1 MKTNQSQT
9 APAEVR
15 ENIMGTMEINPLL
28 LKLSIPMMISMLVQA
43 LYNVVDSVFVSHVS
57 ESALTAVSLAFS
69 LQNVMIAV
77 GVGTGVGVNAL
88 LSKSLGE
95 KNQSRAN
102 ATAENGIFLS
112 LCSFAVFFVIGLTC
126 MKPYFYAQTADAD
139 IAEQGSIVVGAR
151 FFGEMIRR
159 LPDGIVTISSDANNN
174 VNVKC
179 GKSEFNFMGI
189 SADDYPEMP
198 AVDSLNNIS
207 LPQKILKSMIN
218 QTIFAVSDSDV
229 RPIYTGTLF
238 EVEDD
243 TLTLVSVDGYRLAKR
258 CEKLESAKM
267 ENCSFVVPGSALADI
282 ERICADS
289 DDAVSIS
296 VGSKHI
302 SFTIDET
309 VVITRRLEGEFLNYR
324 KSIPDNFRIEIEVER
339 SEMMSTIDRVA
350 LIVSEKNSSPIRMI
364 FGDGSIDCTC
374 ATPIG
379 KAEDVCT
386 CEGSGDGLEIGFNDR
401 YLMDAF
407 KASGTDKLKICLNTA
422 SSPCIVK
429 AADGSENF
437 TYMILPVRLHA
448 GA

>member
-1 MKTNQSQT
+1 MKISCEKYILQSACTIASRAT
-9 APAEVR
+9 ASKSPIPALE
-15 ENIMGTMEINPLL
+15 GLL
-28 LKLSIPMMISMLVQA
+28 LQA
-43 LYNVVDSVFVSHVS
+43 GIDLRVTGYDLKKGIYTN
-57 ESALTAVSLAFS
+57 
-69 LQNVMIAV
+69 IA
-77 GVGTGVGVNAL
+77 
-88 LSKSLGE
+88 
-95 KNQSRAN
+95 
-102 ATAENGIFLS
+102 
-112 LCSFAVFFVIGLTC
+112 
-126 MKPYFYAQTADAD
+126 AD

-218 QTIFAVSDSDV
+218 QTIFAVSTDDI

-238 EVEDD
+238 EIEDD

-302 SFTIDET
+302 SFTIGET

-364 FGDGSIDCTC
+364 FGDGSIECTC

>member
-1 MKTNQSQT
+1 MENKQLNLSE
-9 APAEVR
+9 P
-15 ENIMGTMEINPLL
+15 ENIMGTMDVNPLL
-28 LKLSIPMMISMLVQA
+28 IKLSIPMMISMLVQA
-43 LYNVVDSVFVSHVS
+43 LYNVVDSIFVARVS
-57 ESALTAVSLAFS
+57 ENALTAVSLAFS
-69 LQNVMIAV
+69 LQNLMIAV
-77 GVGTGVGVNAL
+77 GIGTGVGVNAL

-95 KNQSRAN
+95 KNQYRAN
-102 ATAENGIFLS
+102 KTAENGLFLA
-112 LCSFAVFFVIGLTC
+112 LCSYLVFLVLGLTVVR
-126 MKPYFYAQTADAD
+126 PYFYAQTADAD

-302 SFTIDET
+302 SFTIGET